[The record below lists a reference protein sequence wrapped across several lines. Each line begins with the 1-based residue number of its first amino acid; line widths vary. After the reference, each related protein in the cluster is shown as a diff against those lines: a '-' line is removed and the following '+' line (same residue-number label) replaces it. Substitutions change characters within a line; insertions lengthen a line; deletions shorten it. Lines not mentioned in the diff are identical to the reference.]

1 MKESASIVLYC
12 KDIEDILFDYYF
24 GESHPNIKKQIE
36 ETGKMYCS
44 IKDKKGIITTKRH
57 IDFTLMY
64 EIINESLGKSIT
76 EQITVSLTELWNI
89 INEKIAY
96 QGYEIDE
103 IDDQLIYGFGE
114 NTEPRLNFITFYLKK
129 KENVKTKK
137 KGLKKNV

>member
-1 MKESASIVLYC
+1 MTESASIVLWR

-24 GESHPNIKKQIE
+24 GKSHPNIKKQIE

-44 IKDKKGIITTKRH
+44 IKTKKGLITEKRY

-64 EIINESLGKSIT
+64 EIIVESLGKSIK
-76 EQITVSLTELWNI
+76 EQKTVSLTELWNI
-89 INEKIAY
+89 INEKISDK
-96 QGYEIDE
+96 GYEIDYIE
-103 IDDQLIYGFGE
+103 DNLTYGFDE
-114 NTEPRLNFITFYLKK
+114 NTEPGLNFITFYLKK

>member
-1 MKESASIVLYC
+1 MKESASIVLYR
-12 KDIEDILFDYYF
+12 KDIEDILFDYYL
-24 GESHPNIKKQIE
+24 GNSHPKIKKQIE

-44 IKDKKGIITTKRH
+44 IKDKKGIVTTKRY

-64 EIINESLGKSIT
+64 EIIVENLGKPIT

-89 INEKIAY
+89 VNEKISDK
-96 QGYEIDE
+96 GYEIDE
-103 IDDQLIYGFGE
+103 INETLKYGFGE
-114 NTEPRLNFITFYLKK
+114 ETKPELFFITFYLKK

>member
-1 MKESASIVLYC
+1 MRESASIVLYR

-44 IKDKKGIITTKRH
+44 IKTKKGLVTDKRY

-64 EIINESLGKSIT
+64 DIIVESLGKAIT
-76 EQITVSLTELWNI
+76 EQVTVSLTELWNI
-89 INEKIAY
+89 VNEKIAA

-103 IDDQLIYGFGE
+103 IDDNLTYGFGE
-114 NTEPRLNFITFYLKK
+114 NTEPGLNFITLYLKK